1 MAIVGRDPELEFI
14 RRALAGAA
22 TQSRVLLVEAPAGTG
37 KSTVLRAA
45 IEAATGEVTTIVSQ
59 PTLAERHLPYAAI
72 GDLLATIHDFSA
84 LDAPS
89 RRTLERV
96 LLRSDDVLHD
106 NTAIDARVVGTACSA
121 VWAALATERPLM
133 IVVDDIQWLDV
144 ASGTALAFSV
154 RRLPPRN
161 VFVLCARR
169 AGEPSVDF
177 AGERLDLDVLND
189 EAITALVAGT
199 TSINTPLLRRVTATA
214 AGNPLYALELAREVE
229 RRSRNVDDGL
239 AIPTALAALIDE
251 RLASIYRRDVDH
263 ESGDDASHDGRG
275 ALLRAALAARPE
287 VTLMRR
293 LGALDAIA
301 TAERERLVS
310 TSTGRVVFAHPLF
323 AAAILDAATPI
334 ETRAAHRQLA
344 EAVESDEE
352 RVRHLGLA
360 AESDDLELAVQLH
373 RTAHS
378 VASRGAFDHAAE
390 LALLA
395 LRRTPTSAAE
405 RADHAISA
413 AQLSF
418 QRGDAER
425 AIELLVQLDFDAIDQ
440 ASNVRGHILWATLE
454 FGVGSSIVARQL
466 GLKGLQAARTDQ
478 ERAEAHTILARVS
491 YEHFPTAL
499 EHAEQALALVEGLV
513 AAGTV
518 VEPIVMAN
526 AISAVVGN
534 RFIAGFGLDR
544 ELFGRAIELEKG
556 ATISASD
563 TAFASMAALLKV
575 ADELDDARE
584 MLTSLLSSTEDEGSI
599 PYALSHLPQLELWTG
614 NWDGAE
620 DVASRHLEA
629 AIRTGQHDQAR
640 QANNNIALINAYR
653 GDTATAAILA
663 RELMDAGRE
672 NGDMWTERSGAGLL
686 GFIALSDGDA
696 TEAVRL
702 IGWSEELADRMGL
715 REPGYRR
722 LRADLVE
729 ALVATGQ
736 LDAAAEHADA
746 MWETASRL
754 NRTTSMAIARRVQAL
769 IAAARGD
776 RDLGVALANEAVERI
791 AATPLVFEHAR
802 ALLTH
807 GQIHR
812 RFKEKSAARTSLQA
826 ALDIFDLL
834 GAQRFAER
842 ARRDL
847 ARIGLRP
854 AASAGLT
861 ETELRVAELAVTG
874 RTVRQVGDELYI
886 SAKTVEANLTRVYRK
901 LGIKGRVELA
911 TWMAGRSSV

>member
-1 MAIVGRDPELEFI
+1 MAIIGRDPELELI
-14 RRALAGAA
+14 RRALADVS
-22 TQSRVLLVEAPAGTG
+22 TQSRVLMIEAPAGTG
-37 KSTVLRAA
+37 KSAVLRTAVDAA
-45 IEAATGEVTTIVSQ
+45 GGEVTTIVSR
-59 PTLAERHLPYAAI
+59 PTLAERDLPYAAI
-72 GDLLATIHDFSA
+72 GDLFATIHDFSSV
-84 LDAPS
+84 DASS

-96 LLRSDDVLHD
+96 LLRADDVIHEG
-106 NTAIDARVVGTACSA
+106 IDARVVGMACSA
-121 VWAALATERPLM
+121 VWTALAVERPLM
-133 IVVDDIQWLDV
+133 IVVDDIQWLDA
-144 ASGTALAFSV
+144 ASAAALAFSM
-154 RRLPPRN
+154 RRLPPHR

-169 AGEPSVDF
+169 AGEASVEF
-177 AGERLDLDVLND
+177 GGERHDLDVLD
-189 EAITALVAGT
+189 DATIAALVT
-199 TSINTPLLRRVTATA
+199 SETSINTPLLRRVTAIA
-214 AGNPLYALELAREVE
+214 AGNPLYALELAREIE
-229 RRSRNVDDGL
+229 RSGRSVDDGL
-239 AIPTALAALIDE
+239 AIPTTLAALIDE
-251 RLASIYRRDVDH
+251 RLTSIDH
-263 ESGDDASHDGRG
+263 RADRHSNCDASHDVRG
-275 ALLRAALAARPE
+275 ALLRAALATRPE

-293 LGALDAIA
+293 LGTLDAIA

-352 RVRHLGLA
+352 QVRHLGLA
-360 AESDDLELAVQLH
+360 AESDDLELAARLH
-373 RTAHS
+373 RTAHA

-395 LRRTPTSAAE
+395 LRLTPFAAVE

-425 AIELLVQLDFDAIDQ
+425 AIELLAQLDFDSIDQ
-440 ASNVRGHILWATLE
+440 AANVRGRILWAALE
-454 FGVGSSIVARQL
+454 FGVGSATVARQL
-466 GLKGLQAARTDQ
+466 GLKGLQAAHTDE

-499 EHAEQALALVEGLV
+499 AHAEQALSLVEGLV
-513 AAGTV
+513 AAGTT

-534 RFIAGFGLDR
+534 RFMAGLGLDR
-544 ELFGRAIELEKG
+544 AMFQRAITLEKG
-556 ATISASD
+556 TTISASD
-563 TAFASMAALLKV
+563 TAFASMAALLKI
-575 ADELDDARE
+575 ADELDDARA
-584 MLTSLLSSTEDEGSI
+584 MLTSLLASTEDEGSI

-620 DVASRHLEA
+620 DVANRHLEA
-629 AIRTGQHDQAR
+629 ATRTGQHDQAR

-653 GDTATAAILA
+653 GDTATAAVLA
-663 RELMDAGRE
+663 RELMDAGRD
-672 NGDMWTERSGAGLL
+672 NGDAWTERSGAGLL

-696 TEAVRL
+696 VEAVRL
-702 IGWSEELADRMGL
+702 IGWSEELANRMGL

-729 ALVATGQ
+729 ALVATGK
-736 LDAAAEHADA
+736 LDAAAEHAEA
-746 MWETASRL
+746 MWEIASEL
-754 NRTTSMAIARRVQAL
+754 NRATSMAIARRVQAL
-769 IAAARGD
+769 MAAARGD
-776 RDLGVALANEAVERI
+776 RDRGVTLAGEAVERI
-791 AATPLVFEHAR
+791 AATPLEFDHAR

-826 ALDIFDLL
+826 SLEIFDRL

-854 AASAGLT
+854 AASVGLT
-861 ETELRVAELAVTG
+861 ETELRVAELAATG

-901 LGIKGRVELA
+901 LGIKGRAELA
-911 TWMAGRSSV
+911 TWMAGRTRV